1 MSRMGH
7 RKSQSTS
14 ALAVIASGSD
24 MSSSASSS
32 KMGLPQRRHRASQHP
47 VLGRVD
53 ESQGI
58 PPLPTRPTKRPSGDE
73 GARRHEGMSS
83 SASMTTLPGLT
94 DTPKQIHDK
103 SHHANTTVEDV
114 RRRKCSSRV
123 GSMDDLRAWKND
135 VSQLAGVRSVTVKL
149 TGARSCRCVR
159 LREGAWRL
167 CAI

>member
-1 MSRMGH
+1 
-7 RKSQSTS
+7 
-14 ALAVIASGSD
+14 
-24 MSSSASSS
+24 
-32 KMGLPQRRHRASQHP
+32 
-47 VLGRVD
+47 
-53 ESQGI
+53 
-58 PPLPTRPTKRPSGDE
+58 
-73 GARRHEGMSS
+73 MSS

-94 DTPKQIHDK
+94 DTPKQIHEK

-114 RRRKCSSRV
+114 RRRKSSSRV
-123 GSMDDLRAWKND
+123 VSMDDLRAWKND